1 MIQNAEKKNNFIA
14 AETNGD
20 FENELVSP
28 ELLDD
33 SLDFEE
39 EDLEKLP
46 I

>member
-14 AETNGD
+14 AETSDGS
-20 FENELVSP
+20 ENKLISP

-39 EDLEKLP
+39 ELDKLP
-46 I
+46 V